1 MEEQQMGLKRLIAHA
16 FGRVTKPVRPRIGQM
31 VQPMAADRWRDY
43 PADGLTPGRL
53 LQILREA
60 DDGAVDRAMALY
72 QQMEEKDAHLYA
84 VARTRRLAL
93 TGLPWQVISAADV
106 HDVADRAAADEA
118 ADYCREVL
126 SGIERFGDALD
137 HLSLALG
144 RNIAAAENVW
154 EFANGE
160 LRLVDI
166 VPVAFERLTI
176 DEAGKLRVLTEQT
189 PYEGI
194 ELPPNKFVV
203 HVPHAA
209 GGHPMRG
216 GLLRASAIAY
226 LGKHLAM
233 KDWMVFAEVFGM
245 PVRIARY
252 EPSATPEEKREL
264 LRMLESLRADA
275 AGIFSKAVELQL
287 LEAGQGKAPPPYEHI
302 CEFFNRE
309 LSKAWLGGTLTVETT
324 GAGLERSSGGPGV
337 HNEVRL
343 DLRQDDIAIEGRTI
357 RRDVLG
363 PVARLRF
370 GERVPVPYFRR
381 QLELPRD
388 RRELSEVLGRAVNEL
403 RMRVPA
409 RWAHETLGIPAA
421 GEGEA
426 VLSGNVEA
434 G

>member
-1 MEEQQMGLKRLIAHA
+1 
-16 FGRVTKPVRPRIGQM
+16 
-31 VQPMAADRWRDY
+31 
-43 PADGLTPGRL
+43 
-53 LQILREA
+53 
-60 DDGAVDRAMALY
+60 
-72 QQMEEKDAHLYA
+72 
-84 VARTRRLAL
+84 
-93 TGLPWQVISAADV
+93 
-106 HDVADRAAADEA
+106 
-118 ADYCREVL
+118 
-126 SGIERFGDALD
+126 
-137 HLSLALG
+137 
-144 RNIAAAENVW
+144 
-154 EFANGE
+154 
-160 LRLVDI
+160 VDI

-421 GEGEA
+421 GEGEE